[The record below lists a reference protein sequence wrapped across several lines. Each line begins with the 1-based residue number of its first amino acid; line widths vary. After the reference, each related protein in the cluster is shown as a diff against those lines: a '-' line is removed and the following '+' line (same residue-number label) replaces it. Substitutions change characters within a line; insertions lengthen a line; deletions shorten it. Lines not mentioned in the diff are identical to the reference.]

1 MKLLCDARGLMGD
14 IDGIGR
20 FSTGIIAGLTR
31 ERPGWELSVLC
42 GPGGYRHLAGL
53 NVGCLESSA
62 QRFRRT
68 EEREIGP
75 LIDESG
81 ADAYLNLSMAG
92 PRPVIPTII
101 TVHDLMVLNLPGYFG
116 ESFLRNVFYRRVFRG
131 LLSRSIS
138 HASAIA
144 VPSAA
149 SLREL
154 ASTFPGSERKAFV
167 SGEGQDLFLGGHLP
181 FSPDSRR
188 DFLLY
193 VGNAKAYKNL
203 TRLVVAYAR
212 LRAMN
217 PAFPEMTMVVKKGR
231 AFGSFM
237 RELEDTTASE
247 AVTVLSAVD
256 DSELIRLY
264 STTMGLIM
272 PSLQEGFGLP
282 ALEAMAAGTPVVCSA
297 GTALEELVGESGIL
311 VDPSSVTDIMKGMAL
326 LVADAELRSKLS
338 TGGLERSKLFT
349 WDRAASAIA
358 KNLEVVTA

>member
-1 MKLLCDARGLMGD
+1 MKLLCDARGLTGD

-20 FSTGIIAGLTR
+20 FSIGIVTGLSR
-31 ERPGWELSVLC
+31 VRPDWELSVLC
-42 GPGGYRHLAGL
+42 GPGGERHLAGL
-53 NVGCLESSA
+53 NLGCLESSVK
-62 QRFRRT
+62 RFGRT

-75 LIDESG
+75 LIKESG
-81 ADAYLNLSMAG
+81 ADAFLNLSMAG
-92 PRPVIPTII
+92 PRPAIPTII
-101 TVHDLMVLNLPGYFG
+101 TVHDLMVLNFPGYFG
-116 ESFLRNVFYRRVFRG
+116 ESFLRNILARRVFRG

-149 SLREL
+149 SLGEL
-154 ASTFPGSERKAFV
+154 ASTFPGSESKAFV
-167 SGEGQDLFLGGHLP
+167 SGEGQDLFPYGTLP
-181 FSPDSRR
+181 SPQDSRR
-188 DFLLY
+188 VFLLY
-193 VGNAKAYKNL
+193 VGNARAYKNL

-217 PAFPEMTMVVKKGR
+217 SAFPEMTMVVRKDT

-256 DSELIRLY
+256 DSELRRLY
-264 STTMGLIM
+264 STTLGLVM

-297 GTALEELVGESGIL
+297 GTALEELVGDSGIL
-311 VDPSSVTDIMKGMAL
+311 VDPTSVTDIMKGMAL
-326 LVADAELRSKLS
+326 LVADDELRSKLS
-338 TGGLERSKLFT
+338 TGGLDRSKLFS

-358 KNLEVVTA
+358 GNLEVITA